1 MIFKVIYDPHTFEN
15 FRFLIN
21 TILYFNLFQNIS
33 HSVHMLALVQFP
45 LNVLRPIHCNNP
57 LYVAL
62 SRSYE
67 VTHQKRNEFWRM
79 FFPLFTANV
88 AE

>member
-1 MIFKVIYDPHTFEN
+1 MFFNDPHTFES

-21 TILYFNLFQNIS
+21 TILYFNLFQIVS
-33 HSVHMLALVQFP
+33 HLVHILALVQSP

-62 SRSYE
+62 MSRSYE
-67 VTHQKRNEFWRM
+67 
-79 FFPLFTANV
+79 ANLGH
-88 AE
+88 